1 MLRAAVMLIA
11 AFNQG
16 ALAAK
21 IYSEKGGKET
31 TKSKAKENPCKTAQ
45 LRVDDHFDKNFELP
59 LGEMVYVPS

>member
-21 IYSEKGGKET
+21 IYSEKGGKEKT
-31 TKSKAKENPCKTAQ
+31 KENPCKTAR
-45 LRVDDHFDKNFELP
+45 LRVDDHCEENFELP

>member
-1 MLRAAVMLIA
+1 MLIA

-21 IYSEKGGKET
+21 IYSEKGGKEKT
-31 TKSKAKENPCKTAQ
+31 KENPCKTAR
-45 LRVDDHFDKNFELP
+45 LRVDDHFEENFELP